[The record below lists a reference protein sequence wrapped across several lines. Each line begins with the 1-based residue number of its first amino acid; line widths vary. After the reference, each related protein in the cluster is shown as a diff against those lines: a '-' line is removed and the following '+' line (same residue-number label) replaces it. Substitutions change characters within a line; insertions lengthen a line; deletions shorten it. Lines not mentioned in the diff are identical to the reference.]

1 MDNADDS
8 IQRGNHD
15 TTRGDNRSPTDEQV
29 AAQTAGTGAGGGP
42 PQITNTILSQAV
54 LNAIGQMDTKLAFDM
69 MLLSEQMSTL

>member
-1 MDNADDS
+1 MENADDS

-15 TTRGDNRSPTDEQV
+15 AIKGDDRSPTDEQV
-29 AAQTAGTGAGGGP
+29 ATQTVGTGAGGEP

-69 MLLSEQMSTL
+69 MLLSEQMNTL